1 MAELTKS
8 QFRTM
13 LNLDVSEELDK
24 DYKGLSYLSWSSA
37 YQLMME
43 QDPMASYDVLTAEDG
58 IPLFSRG
65 EIHFVKTSVTM
76 FGVTKYMWLPV
87 MDNKHNSVANPNAR
101 QISDNI
107 MRCLVKNIAM
117 FGIGLRVF
125 KGENYEDLTLTDL
138 QKNQIAKLMNDLS
151 ISREEISDICHELFE
166 KDGVRLLYKDEANDL
181 ISHLKTLRRSSKTE
195 VVKEEVVK
203 SEQPDEIK
211 EEPAEEMKAESKEEP
226 KKRRA
231 TTKAKATPKEDDV
244 KEEVK
249 EEPKEEPK
257 EETDTEETSTEPM
270 KKEQY
275 ERMSALISEKKLT
288 REAFAKTVKSIAP
301 HAKSPK
307 QLTSEEADAVIAELE
322 NL

>member
-13 LNLDVSEELDK
+13 LNLDVSAELDQ

-43 QDPMASYDVLTAEDG
+43 QDPMATYDVLTAEDG

-65 EIHFVKTSVTM
+65 DMHFVKTSVTM

-87 MDNKHNSVANPNAR
+87 MDNKHNSVANPTSR
-101 QISDNI
+101 QVSDNI

-125 KGENYEDLTLTDL
+125 KGENYEDLGLTDL

-151 ISREEISDICHELFE
+151 ISREDISDLCHELFE
-166 KDGVRLLYKDEANDL
+166 KDGVRSLYKDEANEL
-181 ISHLKTLRRSSKTE
+181 INHLKTKRRVTKTETPTVAEEVAETPAEMSEETPKEASKTKSKKKDTASKSTKAA
-195 VVKEEVVK
+195 KEEAPK
-203 SEQPDEIK
+203 EEIK
-211 EEPAEEMKAESKEEP
+211 EDSTPAVDEQTEEP
-226 KKRRA
+226 
-231 TTKAKATPKEDDV
+231 TS
-244 KEEVK
+244 
-249 EEPKEEPK
+249 
-257 EETDTEETSTEPM
+257 EETGSPM

-288 REAFAKTVKSIAP
+288 RETFAKTVKTIAP

-307 QLTSEEADAVIAELE
+307 QLTSEEADLVIAELE